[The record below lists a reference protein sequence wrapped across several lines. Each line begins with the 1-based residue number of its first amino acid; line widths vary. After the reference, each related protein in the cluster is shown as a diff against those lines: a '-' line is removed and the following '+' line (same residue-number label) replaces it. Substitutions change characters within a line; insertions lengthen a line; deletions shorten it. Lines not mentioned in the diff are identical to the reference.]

1 MVTGEKASREA
12 MRKAKQ
18 FLVNLIMARGWSQR
32 LYLAPVNR
40 DPWKGSF
47 WNDFLIAEVKI
58 AGVKSF

>member
-1 MVTGEKASREA
+1 

-18 FLVNLIMARGWSQR
+18 FLVNLIMARGVRGWSQR